1 MQRIG
6 KVAKNVAH
14 EIKRDQDFPEQ
25 AERERRYL
33 SHAELLMLAK
43 AADRFE
49 TLTLVLGYR
58 GPRSA
63 NRSRCGAGMWGI
75 GC

>member
-1 MQRIG
+1 M
-6 KVAKNVAH
+6 AL
-14 EIKRDQDFPEQ
+14 EIKRDEDLPEQ

-33 SHAELLMLAK
+33 SHAELLTLAK

-49 TLTLVLGYR
+49 TLTLVRGYC
-58 GPRSA
+58 GFRSG
-63 NRSRCGAGMWGI
+63 RQSHKDAGMWGI